1 MQFLALSEQKLSGIS
16 VFYFRQVPLI
26 SEGKIVEIVE
36 VRIIVTGHHGVPL
49 ISASPGRVSLSR
61 R

>member
-1 MQFLALSEQKLSGIS
+1 MLFLALAEQRLNRIP

-36 VRIIVTGHHGVPL
+36 VRIFLAAHRGIPSINT
-49 ISASPGRVSLSR
+49 SSGRMSLS
-61 R
+61 